1 MFDRFRK
8 KTSTTE
14 VAARLRDSLADSLG
28 QNLLSLIQYFPDGV
42 DPQGLNVA
50 QQLRVLIVLD
60 VLDLTSLNACADALQ
75 AVSGSELV
83 APMVLSH
90 AELVSSTDVF
100 PVTFLEM
107 KQHYEVLT
115 GKDVLAELVISD
127 AHLRLRCEQELKNLL
142 LRMQSAFLRQN
153 HHATALLESVRAS
166 YSAFQRCLRTAIR
179 VYGDPLPDDE
189 RETVSLAAKK
199 LGLDREVI
207 ERIEETCGV
216 DSSVGAEALAEIYGQ
231 MLVEVHRAATV
242 IDALGEEEIIELDS
256 VEG

>member
-1 MFDRFRK
+1 MDVQAETFAAHGVALNDAGAK
-8 KTSTTE
+8 WQAEGST
-14 VAARLRDSLADSLG
+14 
-28 QNLLSLIQYFPDGV
+28 
-42 DPQGLNVA
+42 LN
-50 QQLRVLIVLD
+50 
-60 VLDLTSLNACADALQ
+60 
-75 AVSGSELV
+75 
-83 APMVLSH
+83 
-90 AELVSSTDVF
+90 
-100 PVTFLEM
+100 
-107 KQHYEVLT
+107 YEVLT

-216 DSSVGAEALAEIYGQ
+216 DSSITV
-231 MLVEVHRAATV
+231 AAR
-242 IDALGEEEIIELDS
+242 
-256 VEG
+256 